1 MHSCRWGQP
10 LGPHCRSKCR
20 RVGSRRKAVIAAHV
34 PSMLSSVAHTLP
46 PKVVGGQDGTAD
58 DAFGAAVRQIK
69 NISVIT
75 RNAISNVSSV
85 MDAG

>member
-1 MHSCRWGQP
+1 MGP
-10 LGPHCRSKCR
+10 TTGPHCRSRCR

-34 PSMLSSVAHTLP
+34 PSMLTSVAHTLP
-46 PKVVGGQDGTAD
+46 PKVVSGQDGTAGN
-58 DAFGAAVRQIK
+58 AFGAAVRQIK
-69 NISVIT
+69 NVSVIT